1 MYLKNSYQWDF
12 YIINDIWIHMIVR
25 YMFDPWAVSRPGY
38 PGQLPRLW
46 PKFIWQ
52 KPHPYFIAADCE
64 QKIPCT
70 LRMSQYK
77 SPKHFNPFTIVIKLM
92 QATNNKT
99 KPLLFFSHAIS
110 LSTKHLLAKN
120 SHQINEPHI
129 TQTASIFCHNKNQ
142 FQTLSLVGTYS
153 ISLEFRKEPSTR
165 GSSSLC

>member
-1 MYLKNSYQWDF
+1 M
-12 YIINDIWIHMIVR
+12 
-25 YMFDPWAVSRPGY
+25 
-38 PGQLPRLW
+38 
-46 PKFIWQ
+46 
-52 KPHPYFIAADCE
+52 
-64 QKIPCT
+64 CT
-70 LRMSQYK
+70 LIMFQYK
-77 SPKHFNPFTIVIKLM
+77 SPKQFNPFTIVIKLM

-165 GSSSLC
+165 GSSSLCQRKGTKIYVFKRRGKACHFEFLPRTKISFNSSPLLFIYACNCLFFASTFS